1 MGLVVVAIN
10 SGSTVVNER
19 SDTAGDIPVTISG
32 ALVCVVEETV
42 VGVFFV
48 RRRLWDWVERVVYG
62 AFEGGHLG
70 NVAMLICVEVV
81 SGGHVLIDKRSTE
94 CCSGSAR
101 IRASTRQSLWLAGSL
116 GDSMMIAT
124 CGDGG

>member
-1 MGLVVVAIN
+1 MVAID
-10 SGSTVVNER
+10 SGRTVVDER
-19 SDTAGDIPVTISG
+19 SDTAGDVPVTFSG
-32 ALVCVVEETV
+32 ALVCIVEETV

-70 NVAMLICVEVV
+70 SVARLICVKVV
-81 SGGHVLIDKRSTE
+81 SGGHVLLDKTSTK
-94 CCSGSAR
+94 CCSGSAS